1 MKTLEIIIRTLKGF
15 EEDVIAKERMCEIIH
30 TQKYSIYIGVCL
42 QFLTQDS
49 QNPCKSL
56 SDKSSRSIFCSTEMT
71 LCGLLGG
78 TGNQ

>member
-49 QNPCKSL
+49 
-56 SDKSSRSIFCSTEMT
+56 
-71 LCGLLGG
+71 
-78 TGNQ
+78 